1 MLVKLSVFPLALIA
15 LGTVSGQ
22 SFRPI
27 KYLGEIGHLGTQ
39 ANQHELA
46 DFGFVKIYAAA
57 SAPEV
62 RFEGKDDNG
71 KPWRATVAAAGGIG
85 WTDVWRADF
94 DFNSRPDLMIA
105 ATFPANGRC
114 ISPVTIT
121 FLMFDSR
128 GRPVPWT
135 IETFLL
141 NIAGEGKM
149 PALLKDFTHNRRPEF
164 IATGCAYSDPPRFG
178 EDRGIEGIYEAED
191 AHWKLIKPSNLKP
204 YVDAVRANHSGSD
217 TVHFLPPEPAT
228 LRDYGNSNR
237 ASRTFAIDAV
247 LRADPNCRGVRLQ
260 AIDGSVQRP
269 TRDSCEITGKDRFQM
284 AGEMCFG
291 WPTVVVDGSGGR
303 EVLVAGSSIIESKL
317 KDIAARRVPVATI
330 GQSDAARCSPTLL
343 WINE

>member
-1 MLVKLSVFPLALIA
+1 MLVKLSVLPLALIA

-22 SFRPI
+22 SFGPI
-27 KYLGEIGHLGTQ
+27 KYLGEIGHLGTRFDQ
-39 ANQHELA
+39 RELA
-46 DFGFVKIYAAA
+46 DFGLAKVYPAA

-62 RFEGKDDNG
+62 RFEGKDDSG

-149 PALLKDFTHNRRPEF
+149 PALLKDLNHNRRAEL
-164 IATGCAYSDPPRFG
+164 IATGCGYSDPPRSG

-191 AHWKLIKPSNLKP
+191 AHWKLIKPSDLKP
-204 YVDAVRANHSGSD
+204 YLDAVRANHSRGDS
-217 TVHFLPPEPAT
+217 VHFVPPEPAT
-228 LRDYGNSNR
+228 WQDHGNSN
-237 ASRTFAIDAV
+237 AAAGTFTIDAV
-247 LRADPNCRGVRLQ
+247 LRADPNCRGVGLQ
-260 AIDGSVQRP
+260 VRDGTVQRLAH
-269 TRDSCEITGKDRFQM
+269 DSCEIAGKDRFQM

-303 EVLVAGSSIIESKL
+303 EILSAGSSIIESKL
-317 KDIAARRVPVATI
+317 KDILARRVPVALI
-330 GQSDAARCSPTLL
+330 GQSDPAGCSPTLL
-343 WINE
+343 WIDQ